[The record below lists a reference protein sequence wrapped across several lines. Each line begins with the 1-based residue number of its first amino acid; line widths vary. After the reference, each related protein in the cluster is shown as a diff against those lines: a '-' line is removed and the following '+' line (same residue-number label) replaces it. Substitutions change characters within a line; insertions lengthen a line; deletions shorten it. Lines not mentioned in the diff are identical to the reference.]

1 MAKFQLDKTLERDC
15 MEICNL
21 RLSKLLLMNDS
32 RFLWCILVP
41 MQEGLTELYQLSK
54 TDNNILND
62 EIIKLSKI
70 LSDEFHAD
78 KINIGSLGNI
88 VSQLHIHVVARKV
101 NDPAWPLPVWGY
113 EKPVKYKKSES
124 VNIIKLLRIKFNNRK

>member
-1 MAKFQLDKTLERDC
+1 LAEFQLDKTLKKDC
-15 MEICNL
+15 IEICNL
-21 RLSKLLLMNDS
+21 RLSQLLLMNDS
-32 RFLWCILVP
+32 RFLWCVLVP
-41 MQEGLTELYQLSK
+41 MKEGLTELYQLSK
-54 TDNNILND
+54 TDNNILSG

-70 LSDEFHAD
+70 FADEFHAD

-113 EKPVKYKKSES
+113 KKPIKYKKSQS
-124 VNIIKLLRIKFNNRK
+124 DDIIKLLRMKFNIRK